1 MQLGPNSFFLVWGGA
16 HHNFYATGT
25 VCLSGSCDA
34 TTIAGGIALTT
45 ADGEVVD
52 VAPGVYDQEV
62 PTQLNHTITLRCLN
76 PSLSLF
82 FSLFFLIF
90 FTFDQ
95 RQR

>member
-1 MQLGPNSFFLVWGGA
+1 
-16 HHNFYATGT
+16 
-25 VCLSGSCDA
+25 LSGSCDA

-90 FTFDQ
+90 FTIDQ